1 MQNDKSKFK
10 VLSFR
15 VWLCAFGFV
24 LLAFPVSTYIFSG
37 ECESTTVVELVP
49 APVGEDPAPVI
60 ERLCSNIYKGDFSAA
75 RALLGGSTKSKSTA
89 ITQLINIIS
98 EYEAIEQRRQ
108 SSREAAYAENLAEL
122 EKFRVAEDSNDV
134 NDVNDVNDPN
144 NMNDPNNISKVLL
157 VIAKVA
163 EFADE
168 AQKDELLSEPF
179 VKQVFQKAM
188 EQAAEFESKGKWL
201 DAYANCYYWLN
212 AIDANN
218 EAYSDYADQLLEK
231 AGIVASFQDSPCETR
246 KERFQGV
253 KERRF
258 VRAINAL
265 ESNYVS
271 SVIDYLQMATKA
283 VRRCELL
290 AEVMNLVPGLVTG
303 DPNEPRA
310 TRGEMRDWSAGL
322 AKILNEVSQSPTG
335 MSKDN
340 FIDVFEKVLALNSSC
355 VKDIRLSSVEA
366 READIE
372 NEKRDTL
379 LPNGVLIAQFA
390 EAALSAL
397 DDYTVIVWP
406 KQVQDFE
413 EMMTNE
419 FTGIGIRIT
428 KEKGLLTVASLLPD
442 TPAYHSGLDAGDLI
456 EKVDGVE
463 TEGMSLTCA
472 KKEITGPKGTKVTLT
487 IRRPVEEHTRDIIIT
502 RAKITVP
509 TIRGWQ
515 RTKAG
520 RWLYM
525 IDDANRIGYV
535 RITSFTNRTADDFEK
550 VLGKLEAEG
559 LNGLILDLRFNSGG
573 LLSSATEVT
582 DKFLEGGLIVSTRP
596 RRVWT
601 YISAKKKGTHPNY
614 PLVVLIN
621 SNSASAS
628 EIVAGALGD
637 PKYKRAIL
645 VGERTHGKGSV
656 QGITSYPKGG
666 TQLKYTMGYYHLPSG
681 QRVESQDAVKKRG
694 SGDWGIGPDIE
705 VKLGGGV
712 LPISDELK
720 KMSDVQWDNLVLARA
735 GHDSEAEPL
744 KKHTVEE
751 TLATD
756 PQLAVG
762 VLIVKSKLIEAG
774 SLVSVAHG
782 L

>member
-1 MQNDKSKFK
+1 MQNHNLKLKTYLILGFT
-10 VLSFR
+10 LS
-15 VWLCAFGFV
+15 LCAFSFSFFAFV
-24 LLAFPVSTYIFSG
+24 AEPNSVA
-37 ECESTTVVELVP
+37 
-49 APVGEDPAPVI
+49 APVGGDPGLIVKQ
-60 ERLCSNIYKGDFSAA
+60 LCSNIYKGDFAA
-75 RALLGGSTKSKSTA
+75 SRALLGGSTKSKSTA

-108 SSREAAYAENLAEL
+108 SSREAAYAEKLAEL
-122 EKFRVAEDSNDV
+122 EKFRVAEDT

-157 VIAKVA
+157 VIANVA

-168 AQKDELLSEPF
+168 AQKGELLSEPF
-179 VKQVFQKAM
+179 VKQVFQKAIDK
-188 EQAAEFESKGKWL
+188 AAEFESKGKWL
-201 DAYANCYYWLN
+201 DAYTNCYYWLK

-218 EAYSDYADQLLEK
+218 EAYSDYADQLYEK
-231 AGIVASFQDSPCETR
+231 ANIVASFQDSPCETR

-253 KERRF
+253 KEERF

-265 ESNYVS
+265 ESDYVS
-271 SVIDYLQMATKA
+271 RVIDYLQMATKA
-283 VRRCELL
+283 ISRCELL
-290 AEVMNLVPGLVTG
+290 AEVMNCVPGLVTS

-322 AKILNEVSQSPTG
+322 ATLLNEVSQSPTG

-355 VKDIRLSSVEA
+355 VK

-372 NEKRDTL
+372 DEKRDTL

-390 EAALSAL
+390 EASLSAL
-397 DDYTVIVWP
+397 DDYTVMVWP

-463 TEGMSLTCA
+463 TEGMSLACA

-515 RTKAG
+515 RTEAG

-535 RITSFTNRTADDFEK
+535 RITSFTDRTADDFEK

-559 LNGLILDLRFNSGG
+559 LKGLILDLRFNSGG
-573 LLSSATEVT
+573 LLNSATEVT

-621 SNSASAS
+621 SSSASAS
-628 EIVAGALGD
+628 EIVAGAFGD

-656 QGITSYPKGG
+656 QGITSYPRGG
-666 TQLKYTMGYYHLPSG
+666 AQLKYTMAYYHLPSG

-694 SGDWGIGPDIE
+694 MDDWGIGPDIE
-705 VKLGGGV
+705 VKLR
-712 LPISDELK
+712 SDELI
-720 KMSDVQWDNLVLARA
+720 KMSEVQWDNLVLARA
-735 GHDSEAEPL
+735 GHDNEAEPL

-762 VLIVKSKLIEAG
+762 VLIVKSKLICSG
-774 SLVSVAHG
+774 VHTLR
-782 L
+782 

>member
-1 MQNDKSKFK
+1 MQNDKLKFK

-60 ERLCSNIYKGDFSAA
+60 ERLCSNICKGDFVAA
-75 RALLGGSTKSKSTA
+75 RGLLEKHGKLKSATIA
-89 ITQLINIIS
+89 QLANIVS

-108 SSREAAYAENLAEL
+108 SSQEAAYAEKLAEL
-122 EKFRVAEDSNDV
+122 EKFRVAPDT
-134 NDVNDVNDPN
+134 NDVNDPN

-157 VIAKVA
+157 VIAKAA
-163 EFADE
+163 EFADK
-168 AQKDELLSEPF
+168 AQKGELLSEPF
-179 VKQVFQKAM
+179 VKQVFQKAIDK
-188 EQAAEFESKGKWL
+188 AAEFESKGKWL
-201 DAYANCYYWLN
+201 DAYINCYYWLKT
-212 AIDANN
+212 IDANN
-218 EAYSDYADQLLEK
+218 EAYSDYADQLYEK
-231 AGIVASFQDSPCETR
+231 ANIVASFQDSPCETR
-246 KERFQGV
+246 KERYEGM
-253 KERRF
+253 KKKMF

-265 ESNYVS
+265 GSNYVS
-271 SVIDYLQMATKA
+271 SIIDYLQMATKA
-283 VRRCELL
+283 IRRCELL
-290 AEVMNLVPGLVTG
+290 AEVMNRAPGLVSR

-310 TRGEMRDWSAGL
+310 TRGEMRAWSAGL
-322 AKILNEVSQSPTG
+322 ATLLNEVSRSPTG
-335 MSKDN
+335 VSKDE
-340 FIDVFEKVLALNSSC
+340 FIDVFEKVMALNSSC
-355 VKDIRLSSVEA
+355 VK
-366 READIE
+366 READSE

-397 DDYTVIVWP
+397 DDYTVMVWP
-406 KQVQDFE
+406 KQMQDFE

-463 TEGMSLTCA
+463 TKGMSLTCA
-472 KKEITGPKGTKVTLT
+472 KKEITGPKGTNVMLT
-487 IRRPVEEHTRDIIIT
+487 IRRPGGEHTRNISIT

-515 RTKAG
+515 RSEAG

-535 RITSFTNRTADDFEK
+535 RITSFSDRTAADLEK
-550 VLGKLEAEG
+550 VLDKLEAEG
-559 LNGLILDLRFNSGG
+559 LKGLILDLRFNSGG

-582 DKFLEGGLIVSTRP
+582 DKFLSEGLIVSTRP
-596 RRVWT
+596 RRNWT
-601 YISAKKKGTHPNY
+601 FLWAKKKDTHPDY

-621 SNSASAS
+621 SSSASAS
-628 EIVAGALGD
+628 EIVAGALQD

-666 TQLKYTMGYYHLPSG
+666 AQLKYTMAYYHLPSG
-681 QRVESQDAVKKRG
+681 QRVESQDVMKNRG
-694 SGDWGIGPDIE
+694 RDDWGIGPDIE
-705 VKLGGGV
+705 VQLR
-712 LPISDELK
+712 SNELT
-720 KMSDVQWDNLVLARA
+720 KMGEVQWDNLVLARA
-735 GHDSEAEPL
+735 GHDSEAKPL

-762 VLIVKSKLIEAG
+762 VLIVKSKLIEAD
-774 SLVSVAHG
+774 SLVSVAST